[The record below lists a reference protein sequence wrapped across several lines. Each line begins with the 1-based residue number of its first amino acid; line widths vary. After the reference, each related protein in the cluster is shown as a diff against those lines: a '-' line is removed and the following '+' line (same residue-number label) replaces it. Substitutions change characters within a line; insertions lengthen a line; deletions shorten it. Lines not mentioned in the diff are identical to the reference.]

1 MIIADVPQ
9 CCGRLFSSSGVFGSL
24 FLIHRGHPVSLLYMS
39 PFYSLYFFEYCQI
52 SKGTGMFQQLSNIE
66 RNWPYCFEFGLPLAF
81 LTAIQTL
88 CILSGHLFPVCFLCL
103 WIGFVVCVGCEG
115 VWGGGSV
122 SPGHS
127 LHNHQCVCPVTQSRL
142 VLLLYYKNSLS
153 IGGAVRSP
161 HSQSCGVCGNDLCLP
176 LTREKLFSLV
186 HFKFPN
192 CREVPVLD
200 KCHLLH
206 RLPENPNIDI
216 P

>member
-1 MIIADVPQ
+1 MLSWSIKKLSGSVAALYSWKHNLRRAFLHTADLAFKMCGRKPHSFPGVNMIIADVPQ
-9 CCGRLFSSSGVFGSL
+9 CRGRLFSSSGVFGSL

-39 PFYSLYFFEYCQI
+39 PFYWLYFFEYCQI

-122 SPGHS
+122 CPGHS
-127 LHNHQCVCPVTQSRL
+127 LHNHQCVCPVTQSRF
-142 VLLLYYKNSLS
+142 
-153 IGGAVRSP
+153 GF
-161 HSQSCGVCGNDLCLP
+161 SCS
-176 LTREKLFSLV
+176 TIKTAWA
-186 HFKFPN
+186 
-192 CREVPVLD
+192 
-200 KCHLLH
+200 
-206 RLPENPNIDI
+206 
-216 P
+216 